1 MHFFIFKRKD
11 GLEVPSYQIG
21 SIKEKPSISRATRI
35 MKSISIE
42 GRSGTLTEDTKS
54 YSDIEISFEL
64 INYKENLWENETI
77 GLLDGTGG
85 ELHLSWIEGWY
96 KVNEVNISIKEDIT
110 GLFNISITFKCG
122 PFRQL
127 EESKFEFTENNYN
140 VLIQG
145 NIETD
150 HITKIYGNGDISLF
164 INDEQIVFK
173 GVEGYITLDT
183 ARFICYKDN
192 QSTNKKMIGEY
203 IKLKPGVNT
212 ISWIG
217 TVTKVEVSYRGRF
230 LN

>member
-1 MHFFIFKRKD
+1 MQYFIFKRKD
-11 GLEVPSYQIG
+11 GLEVPSFQIG
-21 SIKEKPSISRATRI
+21 SIKEKAAIQRATRI

-42 GRSGTLTEDTKS
+42 GRNGTLTEDTKS
-54 YSDIEISFEL
+54 YSDIQISFEL
-64 INYKENLWENETI
+64 INYKKNLWENETI

-85 ELHLSWIEGWY
+85 ELKLSWIDGWY
-96 KVNEVNISIKEDIT
+96 KVNSVDISVKEDIT

-122 PFRQL
+122 PFRSL
-127 EESKFEFTENNYN
+127 EEGKFTFTENNSTI
-140 VLIQG
+140 LIPG

-150 HITKIYGNGDISLF
+150 HITKIYGNGDINLF

-173 GVEGYITLDT
+173 EVEEYITLDT

-192 QSTNKKMIGEY
+192 TSQNKKMIGEY
-203 IKLKPGVNT
+203 LKLKQGLNT

-217 TVTKVEVSYRGRF
+217 TVTKIEMSCRGRF

>member
-21 SIKEKPSISRATRI
+21 SIKEKPIIPRATRI

-42 GRSGTLTEDTKS
+42 GRDGTLTEDTGS
-54 YSDIEISFEL
+54 YSDIEIPFEL

-77 GLLDGTGG
+77 GLLDGAGG
-85 ELHLSWIEGWY
+85 ELHLSWIDGWY

-110 GLFNISITFKCG
+110 GVFNISISFKCG

-127 EESKFEFTENNYN
+127 EENTFILTENNSTILIAGNYN
-140 VLIQG
+140 S
-145 NIETD
+145 D
-150 HITKIYGNGDISLF
+150 HITKIYGSGDISLL

-173 GVEGYITLDT
+173 NVEEYTILDT
-183 ARFICYKDN
+183 ARFLCYKDN
-192 QSTNKKMIGEY
+192 QNKKMIGEY
-203 IKLKPGVNT
+203 IKLVPGTNT

-217 TVTKVEVSYRGRF
+217 NVTKVEMSYRGRF

>member
-11 GLEVPSYQIG
+11 GLEVPSFQIG
-21 SIKEKPSISRATRI
+21 SIKEKPIIPRATRI

-42 GRSGTLTEDTKS
+42 GRNGTLTEDTKS

-64 INYKENLWENETI
+64 INYKVNLWQSETI

-96 KVNEVNISIKEDIT
+96 KVNEVNLSIKEDIT
-110 GLFNISITFKCG
+110 GLFNIIITFKCG

-127 EESKFEFTENNYN
+127 EKSQFTFTQNNSN
-140 VLIQG
+140 ILIQG
-145 NIETD
+145 NYEAD

-164 INDEQIVFK
+164 INDEQIIFK
-173 GVEGYITLDT
+173 NVEEYITLDT

-192 QSTNKKMIGEY
+192 QNKKMIGEY
-203 IKLKPGVNT
+203 IKLKPQLNN
-212 ISWIG
+212 IRWIG
-217 TVTKVEVSYRGRF
+217 NVTKVEMSYRGRF